1 MQLEGAIRL
10 FEGNII
16 EMGTGEGKTLVAIIA
31 ACMHII
37 NKRKVHIV
45 TANDYLAK
53 RDYELAKPVF
63 ESLGFKCGVVVD
75 DSASE
80 ARIESS
86 NWDVL
91 YTTNK
96 EIAVNFS
103 NNRKSLTAEELI
115 HNPFDVLIVDEA
127 DLLMIDEARKE
138 LSIGNN
144 YSADEKLYLKAKI
157 FTEVIHECDYVI
169 NYEKREFK
177 LTDLGVDKA
186 QIFFEI
192 DNYFSPLNAHIRT
205 AIKVAIIAHKFYI
218 KDVDY
223 IVRENEI
230 ILINTQ
236 TGRLM
241 NHYKMLN
248 GLQQAIECKE
258 GLPISEFR
266 TSFTKLPYQFI
277 YNRYKL
283 KSGMTGTALTEE
295 REFKEIYSL
304 NVVKIPTNRPLIRV
318 DHPDRLFATSEMR
331 DNAVV
336 EKIIELYERKQP
348 VLIGTS
354 SIEHSEKIAKKLEDR
369 KISYQLLNAK
379 NHKKEAEIIKNAGQL
394 GSVTIATNMAGR
406 GTDIK
411 VPSAS
416 LNLGGLFI
424 LGTERFVSRRA
435 DNQLRGRTGRQGDVG
450 ETQFYTSLEDEIVS
464 HLNFKRVG
472 QLMGL
477 LKSTE
482 DKKYI
487 ENPTILNLYN
497 KAQITTEGQHYSER
511 LSMIENNSALLN
523 YYQNFFGR
531 KLFLMQTK
539 PTISNL
545 LNQLIK
551 GYEIDKQKFPKY
563 FNSSYLAEVKTSN
576 FGINT
581 SICLNDLYPLFNQYW
596 DSFMYQVDILSVNT
610 FLDFT
615 AHGDKELIYQKK
627 LNELYTETILDFKV
641 HLIRLLQTNET

>member
-37 NKRKVHIV
+37 NKRKVHII
-45 TANDYLAK
+45 TANDYLAY

-63 ESLGFKCGVVVD
+63 ESLGFKCGVIVD
-75 DSASE
+75 DSSSE
-80 ARIESS
+80 SRINSS
-86 NWDVL
+86 SWDVL

-96 EIAVNFS
+96 EIAINFS
-103 NNRKSLTAEELI
+103 NNRKALTAEELI
-115 HNPFDVLIVDEA
+115 PNASDVLIVDEA

-144 YSADEKLYLKAKI
+144 YPVDENLYLKAKI
-157 FTEVIHECDYVI
+157 FTEVMHDCDYVI
-169 NYEKREFK
+169 NNEKRDFK
-177 LTDLGVDKA
+177 LTDLGIEKA

-192 DNYFSPLNAHIRT
+192 ENYFSPINAKIRT
-205 AIKVAIIAHKFYI
+205 AIKVAFIAHKFYI
-218 KDVDY
+218 RDIDY

-230 ILINTQ
+230 VLINSQ

-258 GLPISEFR
+258 GLPISKFR

-283 KSGMTGTALTEE
+283 KSGMTGTAITEA
-295 REFKEIYSL
+295 REFKEIYNL
-304 NVVKIPTNRPLIRV
+304 EVVKIPTNLPNIRI
-318 DHPDRLFATSEMR
+318 DHPDRLFATNELR
-331 DNAVV
+331 NNAVV
-336 EKIIELYERKQP
+336 DKIVELHSRQQP

-354 SIEHSEKIAKKLEDR
+354 SIEHSEIIAKKLES
-369 KISYQLLNAK
+369 KNIPYQLLNAK
-379 NHKKEAEIIKNAGQL
+379 NHAKEAEIIKNAGEL

-411 VPSAS
+411 VPSES
-416 LNLGGLFI
+416 LALGGLFV
-424 LGTERFVSRRA
+424 LGTERFDSRRA
-435 DNQLRGRTGRQGDVG
+435 DNQLRGRTGRQGDIG

-464 HLNFKRVG
+464 HLNFQRVG
-472 QLMGL
+472 QLMSL
-477 LKSTE
+477 LKNTDS
-482 DKKYI
+482 DNYI

-497 KAQITTEGQHYSER
+497 KAQITTEGQNYSER
-511 LSMIENNSALLN
+511 LSMIEKNGMLLD

-531 KLFLMQTK
+531 KLYLMQTK
-539 PTISNL
+539 PTIHNL

-551 GYEIDKQKFPKY
+551 GYESDKQKFAKY
-563 FNSSYLAEVKTSN
+563 FNSAYLSEVETGN

-581 SICLNDLYPLFNQYW
+581 DICLNDIYPLFNKYW
-596 DSFMYQVDILSVNT
+596 DSFMYQVDILNVNT

-615 AHGDKELIYQKK
+615 SHGDKELIYQKQ
-627 LNELYTETILDFKV
+627 LNELYIETILDFKV
-641 HLIRLLQTNET
+641 YLIRLLQYNKR